1 MTARVFDA
9 RGLPLIAGALGA
21 TAVGFASSRSPLLTI
36 VALAVVVLIVFVLT
50 QPHTVLMIMLA
61 VFPWEGMLD
70 FPTPTVTVVK
80 ILGFLLV
87 VSVTLSAIARGTRLR
102 APPAAIAAFA
112 FVLFALLSLIAS
124 PDPSAGVAQI
134 LRYTL
139 FVAFF
144 FITIQLLDTRA
155 RLHRALR
162 VLILSLSLAALW
174 GLIGFVS
181 GSQPRAGGPISDPNE
196 FGYMLA
202 TLLPLCVYL
211 ILEDTRIRWLWVACF
226 PVILAG
232 TLATLSRG
240 AFAGLVVMVI
250 WAALT
255 RRIRLGGLLISTVS
269 LLALVAVGFA
279 LFGSVVNERV
289 QQKGRI
295 ATKNSQSREALWAG
309 AVEMSMDH
317 PITGIGPGRFGVES
331 VNYIRNDP
339 IVLVD
344 PQAHDAY
351 LELLAESGPF
361 ALAAFLTFLGISWR
375 TLVRVQGATRVDGN
389 RGDERLATALQA
401 SLLVAIVGAIFISE
415 HVASPFWVICGFAA
429 AVSVARRVGN
439 VTAKKPA

>member
-1 MTARVFDA
+1 
-9 RGLPLIAGALGA
+9 
-21 TAVGFASSRSPLLTI
+21 
-36 VALAVVVLIVFVLT
+36 
-50 QPHTVLMIMLA
+50 
-61 VFPWEGMLD
+61 
-70 FPTPTVTVVK
+70 
-80 ILGFLLV
+80 
-87 VSVTLSAIARGTRLR
+87 
-102 APPAAIAAFA
+102 
-112 FVLFALLSLIAS
+112 
-124 PDPSAGVAQI
+124 
-134 LRYTL
+134 
-139 FVAFF
+139 
-144 FITIQLLDTRA
+144 
-155 RLHRALR
+155 
-162 VLILSLSLAALW
+162 
-174 GLIGFVS
+174 
-181 GSQPRAGGPISDPNE
+181 
-196 FGYMLA
+196 MLA

-226 PVILAG
+226 PAKTAG

-250 WAALT
+250 WPALT

-269 LLALVAVGFA
+269 LLPLVAVGFA

-295 ATKNSQSREALWAG
+295 ATKNSQSREALWGG
-309 AVEMSMDH
+309 ALEMSMDH

-375 TLVRVQGATRVDGN
+375 TLVRVQGATRADGN

-429 AVSVARRVGN
+429 AVSVARRVGSDHGPRN
-439 VTAKKPA
+439 LHEGSLRYVAEPGDEFEHTLSLARSMGEAGIDVGAVCAKLQHRRPIPRRRSRRRGDPASEPLVRPSCPPGMELRPAR